1 MESAENARKKLKEYG
16 TSKVKIIMRLNYQ
29 SVAGTFMPKTEEEQ
43 DKMVRNFL
51 SGAYNFPN
59 KEKLRA
65 MIVPHAGYIY
75 SGKVAAYG
83 YKQLIGRNINKVI
96 LVGPS
101 HREYFTGVIEE
112 ICDHSVEVQL
122 PFIRNVL
129 PQAEVLPIVYGEI
142 EGSELAKIIENKA
155 DEKSVIIVSS
165 DLSHYYPYKTACLL
179 DGVANKAIPAADFKK
194 VEEEVE
200 ACGKTGIMA
209 LLHIAQ
215 KSSWRGKLFIYK
227 NSGDTAADKSAV
239 VGYGCYGFYN
249 FV

>member
-1 MESAENARKKLKEYG
+1 M
-16 TSKVKIIMRLNYQ
+16 KIDYQ
-29 SVAGTFMPKTEEEQ
+29 SVAGTFMPETLDEQ
-43 DKMVRNFL
+43 DKMVREFL
-51 SGAYNFPN
+51 ANVPYFSN
-59 KEKLRA
+59 KEKLKTI
-65 MIVPHAGYIY
+65 IVPHAGYIY
-75 SGKVAAYG
+75 SGEVAAYG
-83 YKQLIGRNINKVI
+83 YKQLIGSGFTKII

-101 HREYFTGVIEE
+101 HRVNFSGIIEE

-129 PQAEVLPIVYGEI
+129 PQAEILPIVYGEI
-142 EGSELAKIIENKA
+142 EGSELAKIIEHKA

-179 DGVANKAIPAADFKK
+179 DDIANKAIPSADLKK

-249 FV
+249 LV